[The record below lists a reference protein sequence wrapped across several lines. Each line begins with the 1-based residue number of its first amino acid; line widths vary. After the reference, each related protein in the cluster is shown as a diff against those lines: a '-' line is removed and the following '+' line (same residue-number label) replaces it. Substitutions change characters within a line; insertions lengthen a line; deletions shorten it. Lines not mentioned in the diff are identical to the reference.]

1 MTDDMHRSAAGAAA
15 VARRVD
21 DLTYRSESTGQT
33 IGLGRVL
40 GGLLR
45 EGDVLV
51 LTGDL
56 GAGKTHLTK
65 GFAAGLG
72 VTEDITSPTF
82 AIVES
87 YDSGRLPLLHWD
99 LYRLEEEWELD
110 DVDWYGLTESGAVN
124 LVEWGD
130 KFPSALPDDCTFVK
144 VTVLEDGSRSIEL
157 S

>member
-1 MTDDMHRSAAGAAA
+1 MTRSF
-15 VARRVD
+15 VSHSV
-21 DLTYRSESTGQT
+21 EET
-33 IGLGRVL
+33 IELGRML
-40 GGLLR
+40 S
-45 EGDVLV
+45 EEAAPDSCYV

-110 DVDWYGLTESGAVN
+110 DIDWYGLTESGAVS

-130 KFPSALPDDCTFVK
+130 KFPRALPDDCTFVK

>member
-1 MTDDMHRSAAGAAA
+1 MTRSFVSHSVEETIELGRMLSEGAAP
-15 VARRVD
+15 D
-21 DLTYRSESTGQT
+21 SCY
-33 IGLGRVL
+33 
-40 GGLLR
+40 
-45 EGDVLV
+45 V

-99 LYRLEEEWELD
+99 LYRLEDEWELE
-110 DVDWYGLTESGAVN
+110 DVDWYGLTESGAVS

-130 KFPSALPDDCTFVK
+130 KFPGALPEDCRFIDVR
-144 VTVLEDGSRSIEL
+144 VCDDGSRHITL

>member
-1 MTDDMHRSAAGAAA
+1 MTGVYNVNS
-15 VARRVD
+15 VEETWELARC
-21 DLTYRSESTGQT
+21 LAPE
-33 IGLGRVL
+33 LKP
-40 GGLLR
+40 
-45 EGDVLV
+45 GDVICLE
-51 LTGDL
+51 GDL

-110 DVDWYGLTESGAVN
+110 DVDWYGLTESGAVS

-130 KFPSALPDDCTFVK
+130 KFPRALPDDCTFVK